1 MSQREKGDVLD
12 FGCGSGIMF
21 PLLNQAMG
29 EDKKIF
35 AIDINPSAI
44 KLAKTLIE
52 KFKLKNVTLFDQDKQ
67 LETIEDNSLM
77 AITALD
83 VLEHIKHDEL
93 EELSKLFSRK
103 LCKDGYLYVSCP
115 TESAIYKFMR
125 NFGGDAYHGHTH
137 ESNAYDV
144 ERILSKY
151 FDVKL
156 IGNLYFPI
164 SFFRIVE
171 CRPKVK

>member
-1 MSQREKGDVLD
+1 
-12 FGCGSGIMF
+12 
-21 PLLNQAMG
+21 
-29 EDKKIF
+29 
-35 AIDINPSAI
+35 
-44 KLAKTLIE
+44 
-52 KFKLKNVTLFDQDKQ
+52 
-67 LETIEDNSLM
+67 
-77 AITALD
+77 
-83 VLEHIKHDEL
+83 
-93 EELSKLFSRK
+93 
-103 LCKDGYLYVSCP
+103 
-115 TESAIYKFMR
+115 MR

-171 CRPKVK
+171 CKTKNKIKKAPSGAFLLHYLMFLS